1 MLSERSQMQ
10 KGPYC
15 MIPFIQN
22 VHDNRQ
28 IRRESRLVLAR
39 GYGKGE
45 WEVTANRCEVS
56 LGGYETF

>member
-1 MLSERSQMQ
+1 
-10 KGPYC
+10 

-28 IRRESRLVLAR
+28 IHRESRLVLAR